1 MSKDEKKNI
10 TASVLQRLKNY
21 SEARKEDRGLT
32 LTNYAIERL
41 LYRLSISQ
49 YADQFILKGAQLFR
63 LWSDFSYRPTRDVDL
78 LRFGSP
84 NIMDM
89 EGIFRDICNIKT
101 DIDDGIIYLAETVK
115 AEVIR
120 EENEYDGIRIKLAF
134 RIGRTGQYLQVDIG
148 FGGFRESSSH
158 GNPISYDS

>member
-1 MSKDEKKNI
+1 MQSEQCNAFLYGKHRFILSKDEKKNI

-63 LWSDFSYRPTRDVDL
+63 LAERDKK
-78 LRFGSP
+78 S
-84 NIMDM
+84 N
-89 EGIFRDICNIKT
+89 
-101 DIDDGIIYLAETVK
+101 
-115 AEVIR
+115 
-120 EENEYDGIRIKLAF
+120 
-134 RIGRTGQYLQVDIG
+134 
-148 FGGFRESSSH
+148 
-158 GNPISYDS
+158 